1 MKDISNKNNQ
11 RYPVVEAGQAVIVL
25 DAKIPSLNGL
35 EGVIVEAPRIERSPH
50 KAIYKVEIA
59 GRAGP
64 WYLFRTEFQ
73 PSKL

>member
-1 MKDISNKNNQ
+1 MQDISNKNTH
-11 RYPVVEAGQAVIVL
+11 RYPVVEAGHGIKIL

-35 EGVIVEAPRIERSPH
+35 EGIIVEAPRVERSPH
-50 KAIYKVEIA
+50 KSIYKVDVA

-73 PSKL
+73 PL